1 MTAIYYTIGMS
12 YVAYYSANIV
22 YDLLFKKGKEK
33 KEDGAIEISLENLVE
48 EKIEQIAIDDVES
61 LNVPNSY
68 QDISKQV
75 QAESKPEAIDL
86 EELRHRF
93 EAEESLDF
101 LEKLTASIEPV
112 PKLKTEKVHNNFI
125 SEVDVMNFLREAETQ
140 VQLVKN
146 IDGFKTYA
154 IKDL

>member
-1 MTAIYYTIGMS
+1 MTVIYYTIGIS
-12 YVAYYSANIV
+12 YIAYYTANIV
-22 YDLLFKKGKEK
+22 YDLLFKQDKIK
-33 KEDGAIEISLENLVE
+33 KEEETIEISLEDLAE
-48 EKIEQIAIDDVES
+48 EKVEQIAIDDVES
-61 LNVPNSY
+61 LNTPNSY
-68 QDISKQV
+68 QDISKQI
-75 QAESKPEAIDL
+75 QAVGEPEPIDI
-86 EELRHRF
+86 EELRRRF

-101 LEKLTASIEPV
+101 LEELTASMVV

>member
-1 MTAIYYTIGMS
+1 MTVIYYTIGIS
-12 YVAYYSANIV
+12 YIAYYIANIV
-22 YDLLFKKGKEK
+22 YDLLFKQDKIK
-33 KEDGAIEISLENLVE
+33 KEEETIEISLEDLAE
-48 EKIEQIAIDDVES
+48 EKVEQIAIDDVES
-61 LNVPNSY
+61 LNTPNSY
-68 QDISKQV
+68 QDISKQI
-75 QAESKPEAIDL
+75 QAVGEPEPIDI
-86 EELRHRF
+86 EELRRRF

-101 LEKLTASIEPV
+101 LEELTASMVV